1 MFIRVNRLAYLRIG
15 AYVDIAAGEGGD
27 LLNHL
32 LIEQSIVVGPSRL
45 DRPPPP
51 PAAPFRDGPRGALHL
66 ALCSPRCGRLCDHS
80 HAL

>member
-1 MFIRVNRLAYLRIG
+1 MFIGVNRLAYLRIG

-51 PAAPFRDGPRGALHL
+51 PAAPFRDCPRGA
-66 ALCSPRCGRLCDHS
+66 S
-80 HAL
+80 HR